1 MPGFMHFW
9 RTTCAALMVLQKRPC
24 FCSPAARPDICP
36 DLGGVGLD
44 PAWQQVETRFVHK
57 NQGPTFATRLRFQT
71 WPGLGAPA
79 FDLLLIPLDGPR
91 DRHLGCPPQLLQEP
105 RDVALVIGDAE
116 LFLDDLGHTRTG
128 PNLAPEAV
136 GLRPMREKVGDQ
148 SPLIRSEF
156 GGAAVGQVRQ
166 QCRGAVATC
175 TSDPSTDGAL
185 TDTERDGDLPLLPAE
200 LLQMPGTH
208 PAPLPQVR
216 WVEVLKVHAL
226 L

>member
-1 MPGFMHFW
+1 M
-9 RTTCAALMVLQKRPC
+9 
-24 FCSPAARPDICP
+24 
-36 DLGGVGLD
+36 
-44 PAWQQVETRFVHK
+44 
-57 NQGPTFATRLRFQT
+57 
-71 WPGLGAPA
+71 
-79 FDLLLIPLDGPR
+79 
-91 DRHLGCPPQLLQEP
+91 
-105 RDVALVIGDAE
+105 ALVIGDAE

-128 PNLAPEAV
+128 PNLATEAV
-136 GLRPMREKVGDQ
+136 GLRPMREKVGDH

-156 GGAAVGQVRQ
+156 DGAAVGQVRQ

-216 WVEVLKVHAL
+216 WVEVLRVHAL